1 MRHQAYQHSHYK
13 GPRKRRERGLWD
25 NSKCINIHI
34 IKDPEREEKEKEIE
48 NVSDKIM
55 AENTLNLNMETG
67 NQVQKAQKVVN
78 SMNPQETI
86 TETHHN

>member
-1 MRHQAYQHSHYK
+1 
-13 GPRKRRERGLWD
+13 
-25 NSKCINIHI
+25 
-34 IKDPEREEKEKEIE
+34 
-48 NVSDKIM
+48 M